1 MGAHALL
8 SPSGMPAAIRCLA
21 KPHRERGL
29 PDRSS
34 SFADE
39 GTAAHFLMEQCLLQ
53 NVEAK
58 HFQGLRIQVK
68 DGVTEFH
75 TSGQYPVG
83 LDMIGPMQKALDY
96 VRAVADDAT
105 IYTEQKLSIAHITGE
120 HWHKVT
126 GAVCFKNDAGQY
138 VDFDNGDLY
147 TEDEVEPAT
156 GTTDVWIIKG
166 CVAHSIDLKW
176 GMGVQ
181 VFAKDNEQQEMY
193 TDAGLQEFDF
203 LGEVEEIHL
212 HILQPRLQHFDEHV
226 MSRGELDA
234 RIELIRQAS
243 ERIAFTPGDELPA
256 TPGEKQCK
264 FCKRAATCEERT
276 YHTLELITA
285 DFVDLDGGFVKVGM
299 PQAEKLLAQ
308 SFGVKPAAITWHE
321 QNDTYGVESPH
332 FTVKKPSIRP
342 SLEAATEAVAT
353 ADDERLATLMDAAD
367 MIEGF
372 AKAVRAEVERRLLA
386 GKFTDARYKLV
397 EGRQGARSWID
408 EEQAEAA
415 LKAMRLKSDEMYD
428 RRVISPTSAEKL
440 LGEANKRKWAK
451 LQRLITRSDGK
462 PSVAPASDKRPA
474 LRMAIAEG
482 FEILSDDPNAEW
494 EKTFGPDYEEHSD
507 AGISDSVSD
516 LAASHADGMDTG
528 KDRSLVEDNFDDLV

>member
-1 MGAHALL
+1 MHALL

-29 PDRSS
+29 PDQSS

-53 NVEAK
+53 NVDADAFK
-58 HFQGLRIQVK
+58 GCRIQVK

-96 VRAVADDAT
+96 VRAVADGAT

-138 VDFDNGDLY
+138 IDFDNGDIY
-147 TEDEVEPAT
+147 PQDDVEPAT

-166 CVAHSIDLKW
+166 SVAHSIDLKW

-203 LGEVEEIHL
+203 LEEVEEIHL

-226 MSRGELDA
+226 LSRAELAA
-234 RIELIRQAS
+234 RIDLIRKAS
-243 ERIAFTPGDELPA
+243 KEIAFTPGEMLPA
-256 TPGEKQCK
+256 VPGEKQCK
-264 FCKRAATCEERT
+264 FCKVSATCKERT
-276 YHTLELITA
+276 DFTLQLIT
-285 DFVDLDGGFVKVGM
+285 DTFTDLDKGFIKVEM

-308 SFGVKPAAITWHE
+308 AFDVKPAAITYHAWQQE
-321 QNDTYGVESPH
+321 ESGDIIGEH
-332 FTVKKPSIRP
+332 FTVKKPNIRP
-342 SLEAATEAVAT
+342 SLEAAEAKLPDAS
-353 ADDERLATLMDAAD
+353 DERLATLMDAAD

-372 AKAVRAEVERRLLA
+372 AKAVRAEVERRLLS
-386 GKFTDARYKLV
+386 GNFTDARYKLV
-397 EGRQGARSWID
+397 EGRQGARSWIS
-408 EEQAEAA
+408 EEEAEAA
-415 LKAMRLKSDEMYD
+415 LKAMRLKVDQMYD
-428 RRVISPTSAEKL
+428 FKLISPTTAEKVL
-440 LGEANKRKWAK
+440 KEANPRKWNK
-451 LQRLITRSDGK
+451 LQPLIGRSDGK

-474 LRMAIAEG
+474 LSMAIAEQ
-482 FEILSDDPNAEW
+482 FEELP
-494 EKTFGPDYEEHSD
+494 TEEPV
-507 AGISDSVSD
+507 I
-516 LAASHADGMDTG
+516 
-528 KDRSLVEDNFDDLV
+528 DNFDDLC

>member
-1 MGAHALL
+1 MGVHALL

-29 PDRSS
+29 PDQSS

-39 GTAAHFLMEQCLLQ
+39 GTAAHFLMEQCLLE
-53 NVEAK
+53 NKDAK
-58 HFQGLRIQVK
+58 DFQGLRIQVK

-75 TSGQYPVG
+75 TAGQYPVG

-96 VRAVADDAT
+96 VRAVADGAT

-138 VDFDNGDLY
+138 VDFDNGY
-147 TEDEVEPAT
+147 IYPEEDVEPAT
-156 GTTDVWIIKG
+156 GTTDVWIIRG
-166 CVAHSIDLKW
+166 SVAHSIDLKW

-181 VFAKDNEQQEMY
+181 VFAADNEQQEMY

-212 HILQPRLQHFDEHV
+212 HILQPRLHHFDEHV
-226 MSRGELDA
+226 ITRKELEA
-234 RIELIRQAS
+234 RIDLIRKAS
-243 ERIAFTPGDELPA
+243 KRIAFSKAEDLPA

-264 FCKRAATCEERT
+264 FCKRAATCDERT
-276 YHTLELITA
+276 DHTMELIVGE
-285 DFVDLDGGFVKVGM
+285 FVDLDKGFVQVAM

-308 SFGVKPAAITWHE
+308 AFGVKPVAVELDWTP
-321 QNDTYGVESPH
+321 NDEHTPF
-332 FTVKKPSIRP
+332 FTVKKPNIRP
-342 SLEAATEAVAT
+342 SLEAAEAKLPGAS
-353 ADDERLATLMDAAD
+353 DERLATLMDAAD

-397 EGRQGARSWID
+397 EGRQGARSWTS
-408 EEQAEAA
+408 EEEAEAA
-415 LKAMRLKSDEMYD
+415 LKAMRLKVDQMYD
-428 RRVISPTSAEKL
+428 FKLISPTTAEKVL
-440 LGEANKRKWAK
+440 KEANPRKWNK
-451 LQRLITRSDGK
+451 LQPLIGRSDGK

-474 LRMAIAEG
+474 LSMAIAEQ
-482 FEILSDDPNAEW
+482 FEELPPMEPIQEII
-494 EKTFGPDYEEHSD
+494 E
-507 AGISDSVSD
+507 SVQQEIPV
-516 LAASHADGMDTG
+516 A
-528 KDRSLVEDNFDDLV
+528 EDNFDDLV

>member
-29 PDRSS
+29 PDQSS

-39 GTAAHFLMEQCLLQ
+39 GTAAHFLMEQCLLE
-53 NVEAK
+53 NKDAK
-58 HFQGLRIQVK
+58 DFQGLRIQVK

-75 TSGQYPVG
+75 TAGQYPVG

-96 VRAVADDAT
+96 VRAVADGAT

-126 GAVCFKNDAGQY
+126 GAVFFKNDAGQY

-166 CVAHSIDLKW
+166 SVAHSIDLKW

-226 MSRGELDA
+226 MTRAELDA

-243 ERIAFTPGDELPA
+243 KRIAFTKADELPA

-264 FCKRAATCEERT
+264 FCKRAATCNERT
-276 YHTLELITA
+276 DHTMELIVGE
-285 DFVDLDGGFVKVGM
+285 FVDLDKGFVKVEM

-308 SFGVKPAAITWHE
+308 SFGVKPAAITF
-321 QNDTYGVESPH
+321 NDAMSPEDGDPHVDAH
-332 FTVKKPSIRP
+332 FTVKKPNIRP
-342 SLEAATEAVAT
+342 SLEAAELKLPDAS
-353 ADDERLATLMDAAD
+353 DERLATLMDAAD

-397 EGRQGARSWID
+397 EGRQGARSWKD
-408 EEQAEAA
+408 EAEAEA
-415 LKAMRLKSDEMYD
+415 ELKKQRLKVDQMYD
-428 RRVISPTSAEKL
+428 FKLISPTTAEKL
-440 LGEANKRKWAK
+440 LKESNPRKWKK
-451 LQRLITRSDGK
+451 LQPLIGRSDGK

-474 LRMAIAEG
+474 LSMAIAEQ
-482 FEILSDDPNAEW
+482 FEELPAE
-494 EKTFGPDYEEHSD
+494 
-507 AGISDSVSD
+507 
-516 LAASHADGMDTG
+516 
-528 KDRSLVEDNFDDLV
+528 VEDTFEDLV